1 MPKFL
6 SNIDLSL
13 NEIQNV
19 KVHNVAGE
27 PTADLAQGR
36 IIYDGNA
43 HKLKYYDGG
52 TNQWITVGSGS
63 GGDVNQ
69 NAFSNF
75 TVGQTTIAA
84 TTTTDTLT
92 ITQGTGISLTPNNT
106 NKTLEIA
113 SSVTNTDVNV
123 NKTNLSARL
132 AQFDGTET
140 LNIGDSGNDTSVVI
154 RGNLTVNGTTTTVN
168 SNEVNIGDSFIL
180 LNSDATGNPLSNQ
193 DAGIEIERGDAT
205 NVTLRWDEADDD
217 WEYTAFDHAGTP
229 ALQTYK
235 IPRTFSTTI
244 GDGSAVNYTVTHNLG
259 QKEVLV
265 QLFDSSSGET
275 VYAEVTRGV
284 TSPFNTVTI
293 GFATAPTS
301 NDVTVLITTV

>member
-1 MPKFL
+1 MYAT
-6 SNIDLSL
+6 
-13 NEIQNV
+13 NEW
-19 KVHNVAGE
+19 E
-27 PTADLAQGR
+27 P
-36 IIYDGNA
+36 
-43 HKLKYYDGG
+43 LKRV
-52 TNQWITVGSGS
+52 IVGSATGARVPAN
-63 GGDVNQ
+63 G
-69 NAFSNF
+69 
-75 TVGQTTIAA
+75 IAA
-84 TTTTDTLT
+84 DSTTDTLNLV
-92 ITQGTGISLTPNNT
+92 QGTGI
-106 NKTLEIA
+106 TLSADTSTDSVTIA

-140 LNIGDSGNDTSVVI
+140 LNIGDADNDTSVVI

-168 SNEVNIGDSFIL
+168 SNTVEIGDNIIV
-180 LNSDATGNPLSNQ
+180 LNRDEAGTPTQN
-193 DAGIEIERGDAT
+193 AGIEIERGTAT
-205 NVTLRWDEADDD
+205 NVQIRWNEADDD
-217 WEYTAFDHAGTP
+217 WEYQAFDHAGSP

-244 GDGSAVNYTVTHNLG
+244 GDGSSVSYNVTHNLG

-293 GFATAPTS
+293 AFAAAPAS
-301 NDVTVLITTV
+301 NDITVLISTV